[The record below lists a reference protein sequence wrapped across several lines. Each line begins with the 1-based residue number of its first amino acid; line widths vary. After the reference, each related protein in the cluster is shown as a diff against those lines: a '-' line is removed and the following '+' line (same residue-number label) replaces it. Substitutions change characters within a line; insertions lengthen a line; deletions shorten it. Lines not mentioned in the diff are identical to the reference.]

1 MDTITKPPAY
11 TTAAAAIHREQQ
23 QRLCEAISGDGVIVL
38 PGYQKMQL
46 QHDMAAP
53 FWQEANFLW
62 LTGVTYPSSGEVSVD
77 GRVSALLELTSG
89 FDPELTG
96 RENIFL
102 RGRLLGLKEEEIKE
116 VEKDIELFAELGDYI
131 DQPVRTYSSGMKARL
146 GFSVN
151 VNIKPEILIIDEAL
165 SVGDVD
171 FRKKCVKKVSEI
183 MSDDDVT
190 LLFVTHSVSTA
201 KEFCKRGILLKNGK
215 KIFDGNIDKAIELYN
230 K

>member
-1 MDTITKPPAY
+1 M
-11 TTAAAAIHREQQ
+11 
-23 QRLCEAISGDGVIVL
+23 
-38 PGYQKMQL
+38 KMI
-46 QHDMAAP
+46 
-53 FWQEANFLW
+53 
-62 LTGVTYPSSGEVSVD
+62 TGVTYPSSGEVSVD